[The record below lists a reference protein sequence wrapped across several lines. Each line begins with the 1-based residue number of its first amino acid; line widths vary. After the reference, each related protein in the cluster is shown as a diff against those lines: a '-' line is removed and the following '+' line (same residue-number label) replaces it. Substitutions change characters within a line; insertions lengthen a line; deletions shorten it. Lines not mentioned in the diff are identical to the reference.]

1 MRVGVY
7 KTTILVG
14 VLFMYKIII
23 FVPESHLE
31 ELKSALFECGA
42 GKNGNYDQCSWEVKG
57 KGQFRGLE
65 GSDPYIGDK
74 FEKIV
79 IDEYKL
85 EIGCKSSVVKSAIA
99 AIEKIH
105 PYETPVYE
113 IYKTVK
119 FKH

>member
-1 MRVGVY
+1 MRVGEY

-14 VLFMYKIII
+14 ALLMYKIIV

-31 ELKSALFECGA
+31 ELKTALFKCGA
-42 GKNGNYDQCSWEVKG
+42 GKNGNYDQCSWQVKG

-65 GSDPYIGDK
+65 GSEPYIGDK
-74 FEKIV
+74 FEKMV

-85 EIGCKSSVVKSAIA
+85 EMACKTSVVKA
-99 AIEKIH
+99 AISVIEKVH
-105 PYETPVYE
+105 PYGTPVYE
-113 IYKTVK
+113 IYKIVK